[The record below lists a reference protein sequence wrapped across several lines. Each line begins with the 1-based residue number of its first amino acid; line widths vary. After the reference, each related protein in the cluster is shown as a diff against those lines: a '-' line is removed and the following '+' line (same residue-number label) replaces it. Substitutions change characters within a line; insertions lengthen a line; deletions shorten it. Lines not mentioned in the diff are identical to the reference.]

1 AFFENEME
9 SSKKSTERTKALDT
23 VDGLSDIFHKQRN
36 KGTLESRKTD
46 KTKKTTRSLVMTSMP
61 SEKQNT
67 LIQVVKKFGGFVF
80 TDHVCDTTTHVIA
93 GNPRRTL
100 NILLGLAR
108 GCWVLSFDWVL
119 WSLECGHWIP
129 EEPYEL
135 SDHFPGAPIYRLQRH
150 LSAGEYQQELLATL
164 PTMFISQHSQPPC
177 DKLSE
182 IVQLCGGRVSKTLR
196 QAKICIGEIA
206 GKKNPEMQSVS
217 EKWLLDSVT
226 QHKVLPLENYFLV
239 K

>member
-196 QAKICIGEIA
+196 QAKICI
-206 GKKNPEMQSVS
+206 
-217 EKWLLDSVT
+217 DSVT